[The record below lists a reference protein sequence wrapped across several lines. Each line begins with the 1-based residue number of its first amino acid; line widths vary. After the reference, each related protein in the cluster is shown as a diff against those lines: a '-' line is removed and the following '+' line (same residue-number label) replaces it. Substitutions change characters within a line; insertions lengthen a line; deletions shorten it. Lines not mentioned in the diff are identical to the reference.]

1 MVKKYRISFKSDNN
15 SENVFNNCAR
25 NLNSVNIFW
34 SFVIPRWYLIYT
46 ISMVSVTVKY
56 CWLFVLLSWNI
67 ALDIGCMLLD
77 ILSKRIENLND
88 TVSDCLI

>member
-34 SFVIPRWYLIYT
+34 SFVIPR
-46 ISMVSVTVKY
+46 
-56 CWLFVLLSWNI
+56 
-67 ALDIGCMLLD
+67 
-77 ILSKRIENLND
+77 
-88 TVSDCLI
+88 